1 MKYEVGDTV
10 LLLHSNEE
18 GKIVEIMNE
27 SMVMVNVE
35 GVEFPVFTDQID
47 FPYFKRFSEQ
57 SKARK
62 NTPPPKRYVDQI
74 VKEKNPAVY
83 RTPDNGVHFTFFPVY
98 DSAQLEDN
106 VEYFKLYLVNQNNEA
121 YHFEYSVQY
130 KDGPDF
136 VVTNTIM
143 SQKDFYLHNM
153 PMEALN
159 DILKF
164 QFHFSLTLPDKS
176 KAEETERSIKI
187 KAKTLFQKMEEMHK
201 KNLPSFSF
209 DIFHKYPDKPVQEYF
224 PLPDKQKI
232 KPLKPRAAA
241 ERARSVI
248 DIHIDKIT
256 DDYQALSNFEMLQI
270 QLDYFE
276 KYYRLSVVNMQ
287 PKLIVIHGVG
297 SGKLRNEIH
306 ERLRTKKEVK
316 SFVNQYHPDFGFGA
330 TEIYFQY

>member
-18 GKIVEIMNE
+18 GRIVEIMNE
-27 SMVMVNVE
+27 NMVMVNVE

-57 SKARK
+57 SRNKA
-62 NTPPPKRYVDQI
+62 TAPPPKTYIDQI
-74 VKEKNPAVY
+74 PKEKVVAKGKK
-83 RTPDNGVHFTFFPVY
+83 PDNGVQFMFIPVY
-98 DSAQLEDN
+98 DATQLEDN
-106 VEYFKLYLVNQNNEA
+106 VDHFKLHLVNQNNEP

-130 KDGPDF
+130 RYDPDF
-136 VVTNTIM
+136 VITNTVP
-143 SQKDFYLHNM
+143 SQNDFYLHNL
-153 PMEALN
+153 PLETLN

-164 QFHFSLTLPDKS
+164 QFHFSLTLPDKK
-176 KAEETERSIKI
+176 KAEQIEKTIKV
-187 KAKTLFQKMEEMHK
+187 KAKTLFQKIEEMHK
-201 KNLPSFSF
+201 KNEPSFVF
-209 DIFHKYPDKPVQEYF
+209 ELFHQYPDKPAEEYF
-224 PLPDKQKI
+224 PVPEQKI
-232 KPLKPRAAA
+232 IRPLKKQTLT
-241 ERARSVI
+241 ENARSVI
-248 DIHIDKIT
+248 DIHIEKIT
-256 DDYQALSNFEMLQI
+256 DSYYGLSNFEILQI

-276 KYYRLSVVNMQ
+276 KYYRLAVLNMQ

-306 ERLRTKKEVK
+306 ERLRTKKEVR